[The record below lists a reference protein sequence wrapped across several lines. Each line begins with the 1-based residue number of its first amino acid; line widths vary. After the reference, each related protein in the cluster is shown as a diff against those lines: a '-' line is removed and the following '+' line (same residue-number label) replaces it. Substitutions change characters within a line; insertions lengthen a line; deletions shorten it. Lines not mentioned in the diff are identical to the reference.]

1 MKTFI
6 TKKFL
11 SFESGTRAK
20 WQTHSEYYSS
30 NIISW
35 KDLYRNAKLT
45 YKCRRI
51 KQSKMIWVHLL
62 VFMKTNEC
70 TSNSCDLSTKL
81 CTCNGIVRWLKD
93 CWLDFRK
100 CRTQMYFGTRIIS
113 TRGEELFFLLKIIS
127 MCHILKF
134 TVCADWGI
142 KLCVHIHIPFMYN
155 TLLSLLFLKIS
166 ANATEAFKI

>member
-1 MKTFI
+1 MGAFASFHKNKWMHEQFI
-6 TKKFL
+6 KKARGKL
-11 SFESGTRAK
+11 L
-20 WQTHSEYYSS
+20 
-30 NIISW
+30 IS
-35 KDLYRNAKLT
+35 T
-45 YKCRRI
+45 
-51 KQSKMIWVHLL
+51 
-62 VFMKTNEC
+62 
-70 TSNSCDLSTKL
+70 CDLSTKL

-142 KLCVHIHIPFMYN
+142 KHCVHIHIPFMYN